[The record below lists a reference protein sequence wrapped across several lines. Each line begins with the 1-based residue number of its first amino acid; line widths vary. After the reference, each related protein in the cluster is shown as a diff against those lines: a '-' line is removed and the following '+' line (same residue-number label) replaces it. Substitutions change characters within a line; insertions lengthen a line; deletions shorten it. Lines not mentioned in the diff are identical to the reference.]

1 MKFSAAT
8 AGRITAV
15 VLILIAAGVLMY
27 AAGFKTL
34 LTDPLGPMFFPRA
47 MALLLLAGALVLL
60 WRSLGKT
67 PSPTGIHQRED
78 ATAAVAEDKAGR
90 IEPAVNGT
98 LPARGYVVWL
108 LPLLTFLYIPVL
120 ALTGFIPA
128 TFLMLMALA
137 VLMPSGR
144 PSLFKPAPDWRGLL
158 LIAVI
163 SLVISL
169 AIYLLF
175 QTLLG
180 VPLP

>member
-8 AGRITAV
+8 AERITAV
-15 VLILIAAGVLMY
+15 VLILIATGVLMY

-67 PSPTGIHQRED
+67 PPLATTHQRED
-78 ATAAVAEDKAGR
+78 ATAAVAEDRAGR

-98 LPARGYVVWL
+98 LSARSHAVWL
-108 LPLLTFLYIPVL
+108 LPLLTLLYILAL

-158 LIAVI
+158 LLATI